1 MDKLIKG
8 IPDDHLAVV
17 QAKAELKGC
26 STSAHIR
33 GLIREDAGVMD
44 LALKGIPY
52 ALGAKIQANAKA
64 GGISLNEYIFKLV
77 AEGVH
82 FTG

>member
-1 MDKLIKG
+1 
-8 IPDDHLAVV
+8 
-17 QAKAELKGC
+17 
-26 STSAHIR
+26 
-33 GLIREDAGVMD
+33 MD